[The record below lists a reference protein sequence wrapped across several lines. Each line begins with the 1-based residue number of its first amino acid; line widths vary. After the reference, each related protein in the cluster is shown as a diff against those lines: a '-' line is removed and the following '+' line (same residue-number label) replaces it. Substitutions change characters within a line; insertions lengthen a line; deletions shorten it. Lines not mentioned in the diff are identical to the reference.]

1 MPGSEL
7 NSVRTGGVTVSLGIA
22 GCLLAAAASRF
33 PQLQGT
39 ALCVPCLGCFRA
51 APEERLLFSGIEEE
65 GTGLG
70 TAVNQI
76 WSCCLSGSLL
86 LLPQPK
92 LQLSKDISLIF
103 ISQKQRGCFGIAVE
117 HCTHIVWYSPR
128 KRGCR
133 TGAGT
138 DFPRHTMVLL
148 SARSPQLLQSH
159 PIPSQGPQHLAQ
171 CGSLALQAEESG
183 LSELPAPRQGR
194 CLSPSPHWAQ
204 RHFLTC
210 ALQLHQEFQRTQSSF
225 PFFSCKELLP

>member
-1 MPGSEL
+1 M
-7 NSVRTGGVTVSLGIA
+7 SLLA
-22 GCLLAAAASRF
+22 WESQAACLLLLQPAS
-33 PQLQGT
+33 PSCK
-39 ALCVPCLGCFRA
+39 ALPSVFLAWGV
-51 APEERLLFSGIEEE
+51 SGQPPRKGFCSQDKEEE

-148 SARSPQLLQSH
+148 SPRSPQLLQSH
-159 PIPSQGPQHLAQ
+159 PIPSQGP
-171 CGSLALQAEESG
+171 
-183 LSELPAPRQGR
+183 
-194 CLSPSPHWAQ
+194 
-204 RHFLTC
+204 
-210 ALQLHQEFQRTQSSF
+210 
-225 PFFSCKELLP
+225 